1 MQDTFEMLEELLEQ
15 EQFELLFPKEN
26 GAQAEWECY
35 ETYENNEG
43 KQGEKDS
50 LARVGKE
57 KNPGDIRLVYLMN
70 DAVESFLIFRD
81 ARLTGSYL
89 ENYEGP
95 LKSSLSQEGDEY
107 ILVVWQGE
115 NVVTLFFRML
125 DLEVYLYNY
134 GEIGHGRRVLYRKR
148 KGTCAA
154 GGLSTVELLL
164 LSCSAETVYCA
175 KGTPLEAVCSSISGN
190 GRAGRRS
197 PGFFAASVVACL

>member
-57 KNPGDIRLVYLMN
+57 KIPGDIRLVYLMN

-134 GEIGHGRRVLYRKR
+134 GEIGHFWVPGYEYLR
-148 KGTCAA
+148 
-154 GGLSTVELLL
+154 LLEYQIAIL
-164 LSCSAETVYCA
+164 RD
-175 KGTPLEAVCSSISGN
+175 K
-190 GRAGRRS
+190 
-197 PGFFAASVVACL
+197 

>member
-35 ETYENNEG
+35 ETYENNER

-95 LKSSLSQEGDEY
+95 LKSSLYTGSMAA
-107 ILVVWQGE
+107 GE
-115 NVVTLFFRML
+115 RSHPVFQNA
-125 DLEVYLYNY
+125 
-134 GEIGHGRRVLYRKR
+134 GS
-148 KGTCAA
+148 
-154 GGLSTVELLL
+154 GGLSL
-164 LSCSAETVYCA
+164 
-175 KGTPLEAVCSSISGN
+175 
-190 GRAGRRS
+190 
-197 PGFFAASVVACL
+197 

>member
-107 ILVVWQGE
+107 ILVVWRFIFI
-115 NVVTLFFRML
+115 TM
-125 DLEVYLYNY
+125 
-134 GEIGHGRRVLYRKR
+134 GRSV
-148 KGTCAA
+148 
-154 GGLSTVELLL
+154 
-164 LSCSAETVYCA
+164 
-175 KGTPLEAVCSSISGN
+175 ISGCLDMN
-190 GRAGRRS
+190 ICVSWNIGS
-197 PGFFAASVVACL
+197 PLQEISWNIWEKSFVQKKKGHLCSWRTFHR

>member
-26 GAQAEWECY
+26 GAQAEGECY
-35 ETYENNEG
+35 ETYENNER
-43 KQGEKDS
+43 KQGEKDGLS
-50 LARVGKE
+50 RVGKE
-57 KNPGDIRLVYLMN
+57 KIPGDIRLVYLMN

-134 GEIGHGRRVLYRKR
+134 GKSV
-148 KGTCAA
+148 
-154 GGLSTVELLL
+154 
-164 LSCSAETVYCA
+164 
-175 KGTPLEAVCSSISGN
+175 ISGYLGMNICDSWNIGSPLQEISWNIWEKSFVQKKN
-190 GRAGRRS
+190 GRLCNWRTFPR
-197 PGFFAASVVACL
+197 

>member
-35 ETYENNEG
+35 ETYESNEG

-57 KNPGDIRLVYLMN
+57 KIPGDIRLVYLMN

-115 NVVTLFFRML
+115 NVVALLLISLHGFRPGSVFPAVFPLLTAGFLTADQPHFQKSGQDKPPLRFLFFR
-125 DLEVYLYNY
+125 
-134 GEIGHGRRVLYRKR
+134 
-148 KGTCAA
+148 
-154 GGLSTVELLL
+154 
-164 LSCSAETVYCA
+164 
-175 KGTPLEAVCSSISGN
+175 
-190 GRAGRRS
+190 
-197 PGFFAASVVACL
+197 

>member
-57 KNPGDIRLVYLMN
+57 KIPGDIRLVYLMN

-95 LKSSLSQEGDEY
+95 LKSSLSQ
-107 ILVVWQGE
+107 
-115 NVVTLFFRML
+115 
-125 DLEVYLYNY
+125 
-134 GEIGHGRRVLYRKR
+134 
-148 KGTCAA
+148 KGMNI
-154 GGLSTVELLL
+154 
-164 LSCSAETVYCA
+164 YW
-175 KGTPLEAVCSSISGN
+175 
-190 GRAGRRS
+190 
-197 PGFFAASVVACL
+197 

>member
-1 MQDTFEMLEELLEQ
+1 M
-15 EQFELLFPKEN
+15 
-26 GAQAEWECY
+26 
-35 ETYENNEG
+35 
-43 KQGEKDS
+43 
-50 LARVGKE
+50 GKE

-134 GEIGHGRRVLYRKR
+134 GRDTFLFAFGI
-148 KGTCAA
+148 AA
-154 GGLSTVELLL
+154 GM
-164 LSCSAETVYCA
+164 
-175 KGTPLEAVCSSISGN
+175 SI
-190 GRAGRRS
+190 AWAICYFLRS
-197 PGFFAASVVACL
+197 VKAR